1 MDVGGSGIKGCLVDL
16 EIGQLIGERVRIE
29 TPQPSLPDLV
39 YGVVAEIVDA
49 FHWTGRIGVT
59 FPGVM
64 KSGVTHTAANVDKS
78 WIGTDV
84 DAGLEALIPGA
95 VHTLND
101 ADAAG
106 LAEMRYGAGRDQSG
120 VVLML
125 TFGTG
130 IGSALFVDGHLVPN
144 TEFGHI
150 QVDGEDGERRAS
162 AAVRERED
170 LDYPTWAQRVDRYL
184 DVLEAVVPGRVHTL
198 NDADAAGL
206 AEMRYGAGRDR
217 NGVVLM
223 LTFGTGIGS
232 ALFTDGTLVP
242 NTEFGHI
249 QVDGHDGE
257 KRASAAARDRE
268 ELSYPDWAERVDR
281 YLDVL
286 EAGVWPDLIIVG
298 GGVSKKAHKWVPL
311 LSTRTPVV
319 PAQLQNDAGIVGAA
333 LAAVE
338 QDET

>member
-1 MDVGGSGIKGCLVDL
+1 MQGFGVDIGGSGIKGCVVDL
-16 EIGQLIGERVRIE
+16 EKGQLVGERLRIE
-29 TPQPSLPDLV
+29 TPEPSRPEPV
-39 YGVVAEIVDA
+39 YDVVSRIVNS
-49 FHWTGRIGVT
+49 FGWTGRIGVT

-64 KSGVTHTAANVDKS
+64 KHGVAFTAANVDKS

-84 DAGLEALIPGA
+84 DAGLEALIPGT
-95 VHTLND
+95 VETLND

-106 LAEMRYGAGRDQSG
+106 IAEMRYGAGRGRDG

-130 IGSALFVDGHLVPN
+130 IGSALFVDGRLVPN

-150 QVDGEDGERRAS
+150 QVDGEDGERRAAAS
-162 AAVRERED
+162 ARERED
-170 LDYPTWAQRVDRYL
+170 L
-184 DVLEAVVPGRVHTL
+184 
-198 NDADAAGL
+198 
-206 AEMRYGAGRDR
+206 
-217 NGVVLM
+217 
-223 LTFGTGIGS
+223 
-232 ALFTDGTLVP
+232 
-242 NTEFGHI
+242 
-249 QVDGHDGE
+249 
-257 KRASAAARDRE
+257 
-268 ELSYPDWAERVDR
+268 SYPQWAERVDR

-319 PAQLQNDAGIVGAA
+319 AAELQNDAGIVGAA

-338 QDET
+338 GLAG